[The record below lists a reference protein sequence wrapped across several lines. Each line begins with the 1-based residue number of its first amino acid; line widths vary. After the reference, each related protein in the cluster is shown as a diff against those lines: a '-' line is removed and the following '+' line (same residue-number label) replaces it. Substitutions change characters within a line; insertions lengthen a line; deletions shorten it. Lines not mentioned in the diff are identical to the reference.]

1 MRLEGDSFSLGSRQQ
16 IAESRHRGIASIRAN
31 QDAGKNGIAHD
42 IDLPI
47 VARRLVNRD
56 DGRFLMNLC
65 PQFARSSEQTIV
77 KNTSLDCRHSR
88 AGESCAHGSSVNRD
102 EVDRVDHGVRQILDF
117 AGKSEPFQNRQA
129 GRVNAI
135 TANFFAGKLFAFDYR
150 NPEPGSGAEC
160 SAARSRRAASDNG
173 NVDYFHARPVSMA
186 GGPRSTLVACD
197 SKRNE
202 SSVMSWSIPIIRIAG
217 IQLRIHVTF
226 LLLIGWIALGSSSA
240 VIFVLLLFLC
250 VVLHEFGHALA
261 AKAYGI
267 NTPDITLLPIGGVA
281 RLERIPEEPKQELVI
296 AIAGPLVNV
305 IIAACL
311 YVVIGA
317 RGHVAPEIAVQKG
330 DMLAGLFQINVWLLL
345 FNLLPAFPMDG
356 GRVLRAL
363 LATRLTYARATQ
375 VAATVGQAFAFA
387 FGIVGLFGIP
397 GLFHANPFLI
407 FIAFFV
413 YLGASQE
420 AALAQMRDVSRRFPV
435 SSAMVREFRTLPAT
449 ATLQEAVD
457 ALLATSQHDF
467 PVLDETGNV
476 AGILTRHDLIAAL
489 HKGDTEIHVADVMRR
504 DIPTVTTG
512 TRFEEAFR
520 IMQECNCPAV
530 PVLDGMKRL
539 VGLLTPENVS
549 ELMMVQ
555 SALPRRRPA

>member
-1 MRLEGDSFSLGSRQQ
+1 MGWS
-16 IAESRHRGIASIRAN
+16 
-31 QDAGKNGIAHD
+31 
-42 IDLPI
+42 LPI
-47 VARRLVNRD
+47 L
-56 DGRFLMNLC
+56 
-65 PQFARSSEQTIV
+65 
-77 KNTSLDCRHSR
+77 
-88 AGESCAHGSSVNRD
+88 
-102 EVDRVDHGVRQILDF
+102 
-117 AGKSEPFQNRQA
+117 
-129 GRVNAI
+129 
-135 TANFFAGKLFAFDYR
+135 
-150 NPEPGSGAEC
+150 
-160 SAARSRRAASDNG
+160 
-173 NVDYFHARPVSMA
+173 
-186 GGPRSTLVACD
+186 
-197 SKRNE
+197 
-202 SSVMSWSIPIIRIAG
+202 RIAG

-226 LLLIGWIALGSSSA
+226 LLLIGWVALNSA
-240 VIFVLLLFLC
+240 AAAVFVLLLFVC

-261 AKAYGI
+261 AKAFGI

-281 RLERIPEEPKQELVI
+281 RLERIPEEPKQELIIASAGPAVTAI
-296 AIAGPLVNV
+296 IALSLFVAIAARGATG
-305 IIAACL
+305 IAAP
-311 YVVIGA
+311 IG
-317 RGHVAPEIAVQKG
+317 GNDLV
-330 DMLAGLFQINVWLLL
+330 LNLFKLNVYLLL
-345 FNLLPAFPMDG
+345 FNLIPAFPMDG

-363 LATRLTYARATQ
+363 LATRMTYARATQ
-375 VAATVGQAFAFA
+375 VAATVGQAFAFL

-397 GLFHANPFLI
+397 GVFHPNPFLI

-413 YLGASQE
+413 YVGASQE

-435 SSAMVREFRTLPAT
+435 SSAMVREFRSLPVN

-467 PVLDETGNV
+467 PVLDESGNV

-489 HKGDTEIHVADVMRR
+489 RKDDLTIRVGDVMRR

-555 SALPRRRPA
+555 SALPRRRAA

>member
-1 MRLEGDSFSLGSRQQ
+1 MTMDYVFNTAGARIEID
-16 IAESRHRGIASIRAN
+16 RHY
-31 QDAGKNGIAHD
+31 
-42 IDLPI
+42 
-47 VARRLVNRD
+47 
-56 DGRFLMNLC
+56 C
-65 PQFARSSEQTIV
+65 
-77 KNTSLDCRHSR
+77 
-88 AGESCAHGSSVNRD
+88 
-102 EVDRVDHGVRQILDF
+102 
-117 AGKSEPFQNRQA
+117 
-129 GRVNAI
+129 
-135 TANFFAGKLFAFDYR
+135 
-150 NPEPGSGAEC
+150 
-160 SAARSRRAASDNG
+160 
-173 NVDYFHARPVSMA
+173 
-186 GGPRSTLVACD
+186 
-197 SKRNE
+197 
-202 SSVMSWSIPIIRIAG
+202 MSWSIPIIRIAG
-217 IQLRIHVTF
+217 IQLRIHITF
-226 LLLIGWIALGSSSA
+226 LLLIAWIALGSVSA

-296 AIAGPLVNV
+296 AAAGPAVTA
-305 IIAACL
+305 IIALCL
-311 YVVIGA
+311 FVVIAA
-317 RGHVAPEIAVQKG
+317 RGGTDFGASVQSG
-330 DMLAGLFQINVWLLL
+330 DLVVDIFKINVWLLL
-345 FNLLPAFPMDG
+345 FNLIPAFPMDG

-363 LATRLTYARATQ
+363 LATRLSYARATQ
-375 VAATVGQAFAFA
+375 IAATVGQGFAFF

-397 GLFHANPFLI
+397 GLFSANPFLI

-413 YLGASQE
+413 YIGASQE

-435 SSAMVREFRTLPAT
+435 SSAMVREFRSLPEN
-449 ATLQEAVD
+449 ATLEEAVD

-467 PVLDETGNV
+467 PVLDEAGNV

-489 HKGDTEIHVADVMRR
+489 RKNDPAIRVGDVMRR

-530 PVLDGMKRL
+530 PVLDSMKRL